1 MQTEDLLKVKF
12 VLVCAL
18 ASEVESGRHIG
29 IPLEQLMEA
38 IGITALPC
46 PATAGSALLCNGRK
60 SPRNHQKSPY
70 FRDFFSFPRSSGYY
84 RKIGLFPTFF
94 QLTPHFEGFRSVII
108 SPRHTI
114 FPTHRNYFYRSHRQ
128 DAHADWLLAEKAF
141 SYYAC
146 ASESHVIN
154 SL

>member
-46 PATAGSALLCNGRK
+46 PATAGSALDLMAEVVNGV
-60 SPRNHQKSPY
+60 PV
-70 FRDFFSFPRSSGYY
+70 
-84 RKIGLFPTFF
+84 GL
-94 QLTPHFEGFRSVII
+94 QSRASMGFARA
-108 SPRHTI
+108 R
-114 FPTHRNYFYRSHRQ
+114 
-128 DAHADWLLAEKAF
+128 
-141 SYYAC
+141 
-146 ASESHVIN
+146 
-154 SL
+154 

>member
-60 SPRNHQKSPY
+60 SPPQPYKSTPLPGGVFLY
-70 FRDFFSFPRSSGYY
+70 LSFGE
-84 RKIGLFPTFF
+84 GL
-94 QLTPHFEGFRSVII
+94 EG
-108 SPRHTI
+108 
-114 FPTHRNYFYRSHRQ
+114 
-128 DAHADWLLAEKAF
+128 
-141 SYYAC
+141 C
-146 ASESHVIN
+146 GSESGPCGA
-154 SL
+154 

>member
-60 SPRNHQKSPY
+60 SPPQPLKKPQFWGFFLFHPMCKS
-70 FRDFFSFPRSSGYY
+70 
-84 RKIGLFPTFF
+84 L
-94 QLTPHFEGFRSVII
+94 
-108 SPRHTI
+108 I
-114 FPTHRNYFYRSHRQ
+114 F
-128 DAHADWLLAEKAF
+128 A
-141 SYYAC
+141 
-146 ASESHVIN
+146 V
-154 SL
+154 